1 MLLNLNRAFK
11 NRLNG
16 TLQPDLIEKFI
27 LSLQINGKQATVD
40 MNGISFQTPLDSVYE
55 CKTAAPKE
63 ESIVRIASTAKPKAE
78 GKAAFELMLRGLTF
92 DEAQPLIDEFL
103 DSAVLAGLHRL
114 RIIHGKGTGIL
125 RSKTRDYLRRNR
137 QIISMETPPPSE
149 GGTGVTVVT
158 I

>member
-1 MLLNLNRAFK
+1 
-11 NRLNG
+11 
-16 TLQPDLIEKFI
+16 
-27 LSLQINGKQATVD
+27 
-40 MNGISFQTPLDSVYE
+40 
-55 CKTAAPKE
+55 
-63 ESIVRIASTAKPKAE
+63 E

-149 GGTGVTVVT
+149 GGTGVTVVK